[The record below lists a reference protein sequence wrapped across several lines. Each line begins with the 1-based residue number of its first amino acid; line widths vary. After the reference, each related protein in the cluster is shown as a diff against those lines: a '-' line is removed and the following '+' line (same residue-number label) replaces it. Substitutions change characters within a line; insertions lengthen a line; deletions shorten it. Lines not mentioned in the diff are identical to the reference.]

1 MALTTLAVSLGALVF
16 VALGAMMPAPKLVGA
31 EEPIDTA
38 SPEPVVLAPHVAPPV
53 SSVRGPGS
61 YELATDPRMRAA
73 IQGALGSDLPHYSI
87 VVRRLS
93 DGHGVAINADRE
105 FYAAST
111 FKLAVLYEVERRRSE
126 GLVHGSDD
134 LQLTDAD
141 LSEDLGTISEVP
153 VGPDGKLPISAA
165 LRAMVTLSDNSTA
178 VALMHLVGPSNI
190 DETLKA
196 LGLQHTSVN
205 TEKLPTT
212 AADMALLMEA
222 IVEGKGMSDES
233 RADMRELL
241 LGQETRTGIPA
252 GLPST
257 VRVGNKTGTW
267 EGITHDIAFVEAPGG
282 TYVIAVLSDR
292 GWSWDPIARVSKAVY
307 ETFTN
312 Q

>member
-1 MALTTLAVSLGALVF
+1 VSLSNTAPG
-16 VALGAMMPAPKLVGA
+16 PA
-31 EEPIDTA
+31 
-38 SPEPVVLAPHVAPPV
+38 
-53 SSVRGPGS
+53 
-61 YELATDPRMRAA
+61 AA
-73 IQGALGSDLPHYSI
+73 
-87 VVRRLS
+87 
-93 DGHGVAINADRE
+93 AINADRE

-141 LSEDLGTISEVP
+141 LSEDLGTISEAP
-153 VGPDGKLPISAA
+153 VAPDGKLPISAA

-222 IVEGKGMSDES
+222 IVEGKGMSDEAK
-233 RADMRELL
+233 ADMHDLL
-241 LGQETRTGIPA
+241 LGQKTRTGIPA
-252 GLPST
+252 GLPPT
-257 VRVGNKTGTW
+257 VQVGNKTGTW

>member
-1 MALTTLAVSLGALVF
+1 
-16 VALGAMMPAPKLVGA
+16 MPAPKLAGA
-31 EEPIDTA
+31 EEPVETA

-53 SSVRGPGS
+53 TSVRGPGS

-134 LQLTDAD
+134 IQLTDAD
-141 LSEDLGTISEVP
+141 LSEDLGTIAEVP
-153 VGPDGKLPISAA
+153 VGPDGKLPITTA

-190 DETLKA
+190 DDTLTA

-222 IVEGKGMSDES
+222 IVEGKGMSDE
-233 RADMRELL
+233 AKAEMRELL
-241 LGQETRTGIPA
+241 LGQQTRTGIPA
-252 GLPST
+252 GLPSN
-257 VRVGNKTGTW
+257 VQVGNKTGTW
-267 EGITHDIAFVEAPGG
+267 EGITHDIAFVDAPGG